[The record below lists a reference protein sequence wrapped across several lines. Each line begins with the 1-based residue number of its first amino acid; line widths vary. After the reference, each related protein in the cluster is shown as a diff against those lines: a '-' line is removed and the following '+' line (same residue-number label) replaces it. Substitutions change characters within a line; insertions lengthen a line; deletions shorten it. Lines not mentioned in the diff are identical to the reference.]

1 MNNILLIAINIFI
14 AAAIGYVTNYLA
26 VRMLFHPRREWRIA
40 GRRVPF
46 TPGLIPKRRSDI
58 AAALG
63 RVVSEYL
70 VTADGLKSMLQ
81 QPELRGQLERR
92 LQAFVIE
99 WSDKEETLEQL
110 AIRLLGDQ
118 AVQNMQAS
126 IADLA
131 ENWLTSSLPRAL
143 REAPAMHQ
151 PLEESLRNLN
161 VPLDKLVEQDGPRWI
176 LKMLQEELSSP
187 QGVLLIRRVVSQL
200 VDGIGG
206 MMGMLAGMFMDEE
219 KMTLKVRQ
227 VILQYLH
234 SNAAHEAIG
243 ALLSKQVSKLAAQS
257 PAQLLSQLREAIE
270 QNGWQVEVAVQD
282 REQVASDEPQETV
295 EREEDA
301 VKLIAEDAER
311 AASPSEGQAAHQMER
326 LSDEE
331 WLVVTIMSQIPWRSW
346 LLRIWDLTPRMLLST
361 HKDWLL
367 DKVPNVSD
375 RLLAGVAD
383 NIEHV
388 VRAVNLPKLVQEQ
401 VEHFPIEQ
409 VEQVILSITGR
420 EFRAITWLGAVLGGL
435 IGTVQALLYI
445 GLG

>member
-187 QGVLLIRRVVSQL
+187 HGVLLIRRVVSQL

-243 ALLSKQVSKLAAQS
+243 ALLSKQVSKLRHS
-257 PAQLLSQLREAIE
+257 RRHNCL
-270 QNGWQVEVAVQD
+270 
-282 REQVASDEPQETV
+282 ASC
-295 EREEDA
+295 
-301 VKLIAEDAER
+301 VK
-311 AASPSEGQAAHQMER
+311 
-326 LSDEE
+326 
-331 WLVVTIMSQIPWRSW
+331 RSSK
-346 LLRIWDLTPRMLLST
+346 M
-361 HKDWLL
+361 
-367 DKVPNVSD
+367 
-375 RLLAGVAD
+375 AG
-383 NIEHV
+383 
-388 VRAVNLPKLVQEQ
+388 K
-401 VEHFPIEQ
+401 
-409 VEQVILSITGR
+409 
-420 EFRAITWLGAVLGGL
+420 WK
-435 IGTVQALLYI
+435 
-445 GLG
+445 

>member
-70 VTADGLKSMLQ
+70 VTADGLKSMLL

-311 AASPSEGQAAHQMER
+311 AASPFEGQAAHQMER

>member
-187 QGVLLIRRVVSQL
+187 HGVLLIRRVVSQL

-311 AASPSEGQAAHQMER
+311 AARPSEGQAAHQMER

>member
-1 MNNILLIAINIFI
+1 M
-14 AAAIGYVTNYLA
+14 
-26 VRMLFHPRREWRIA
+26 
-40 GRRVPF
+40 
-46 TPGLIPKRRSDI
+46 
-58 AAALG
+58 
-63 RVVSEYL
+63 
-70 VTADGLKSMLQ
+70 
-81 QPELRGQLERR
+81 
-92 LQAFVIE
+92 
-99 WSDKEETLEQL
+99 
-110 AIRLLGDQ
+110 
-118 AVQNMQAS
+118 
-126 IADLA
+126 
-131 ENWLTSSLPRAL
+131 
-143 REAPAMHQ
+143 
-151 PLEESLRNLN
+151 
-161 VPLDKLVEQDGPRWI
+161 
-176 LKMLQEELSSP
+176 
-187 QGVLLIRRVVSQL
+187 
-200 VDGIGG
+200 
-206 MMGMLAGMFMDEE
+206 
-219 KMTLKVRQ
+219 
-227 VILQYLH
+227 
-234 SNAAHEAIG
+234 
-243 ALLSKQVSKLAAQS
+243 
-257 PAQLLSQLREAIE
+257 LSQLREAIE

-311 AASPSEGQAAHQMER
+311 AASPFEGQAAHQMER

-375 RLLAGVAD
+375 RLLIGVAD

>member
-311 AASPSEGQAAHQMER
+311 AASPFEGQAAHQMER

>member
-301 VKLIAEDAER
+301 VKLMAEDAER
-311 AASPSEGQAAHQMER
+311 AASPFEGQAAHQMER

>member
-187 QGVLLIRRVVSQL
+187 HGVLLIRRVVSQL

-311 AASPSEGQAAHQMER
+311 AASPFEGQAAHQMER

>member
-301 VKLIAEDAER
+301 VKLMAEDAER
-311 AASPSEGQAAHQMER
+311 AASPFEGQAAHQMER

-420 EFRAITWLGAVLGGL
+420 EFRAITWLGSVLGGL